1 MSKKK
6 IYSIILI
13 ACLSGFIYLF
23 FNSFYS
29 KHIHFSMCIFKN
41 VTGIPCPSCGTT
53 RAIQLILHGNIIES
67 LYMNPFGIIVIS
79 LMIIAPFWILYDVIS
94 NKDTFLLSYKKAE
107 EIIRTKWITIVLIS
121 LVLLNWI
128 WNIYKRL

>member
-94 NKDTFLLSYKKAE
+94 KKDTFLLSYKKAE

>member
-1 MSKKK
+1 
-6 IYSIILI
+6 
-13 ACLSGFIYLF
+13 
-23 FNSFYS
+23 
-29 KHIHFSMCIFKN
+29 MCIFKN

-94 NKDTFLLSYKKAE
+94 KKDTFLLSYKKAE